1 LVLTI
6 APLELLI
13 MDRPVLVRSDDP
25 AVLAAAALAYAAW
38 PAGRAGDGPV
48 IQLDLTLSEAALG
61 EAASCDPIRIEVEG
75 GRLRSVGSGPQ
86 FWADAQTLMGFCRVP
101 AELLAEPDRLASEA
115 LDTLLLFLLTRSG
128 RTPVH
133 AAGVMCGQTAV
144 LLIGPSGSG
153 KSTLSVSAMARG
165 LQILSDDTVYI
176 QLQPCFQVWGF
187 PRPLHVFPA
196 DAPGFISATRLRAG
210 KLKAVV
216 PLTPGASLSMANHAV
231 VVLLQQ
237 DGHIRLDPIEAA
249 VAADA
254 LAQLEPGFDLLRRE
268 SAEAAAALTASGA
281 WRLSL
286 ARDPGAAIDLLIA
299 QFGSGVA
306 SAL

>member
-1 LVLTI
+1 
-6 APLELLI
+6 
-13 MDRPVLVRSDDP
+13 MDRPVLIRSGDP
-25 AVLAAAALAYAAW
+25 AVLAAAAVAYAAW
-38 PAGRAGDGPV
+38 PVGRAGDGPL
-48 IQLDLTLSEAALG
+48 IQLDLTPG
-61 EAASCDPIRIEVEG
+61 EAASGAPTGIEVEG
-75 GRLRSVGSGPQ
+75 GRLRSVGGGLQ
-86 FWADAQTLMGFCRVP
+86 FWADAQALAGACRVP
-101 AELLAEPDRLASEA
+101 AELAADPGRLASEA

-144 LLIGPSGSG
+144 LLVGPSGSG
-153 KSTLSVSAMARG
+153 KSTLSLSAMARG

-176 QLQPCFQVWGF
+176 QLQPCFRVWGF

-216 PLTPGASLSMANHAV
+216 PLTPGAAVFTANKAA

-254 LAQLEPGFDLLRRE
+254 LARLEPGFDLLRRE

-281 WRLSL
+281 WRLTL

-299 QFGSGVA
+299 QFGASVA
-306 SAL
+306 SVLADAH

>member
-1 LVLTI
+1 
-6 APLELLI
+6 
-13 MDRPVLVRSDDP
+13 MDRPVLIRSDDP
-25 AVLAAAALAYAAW
+25 AVLAAVALAYDVW
-38 PAGRAGDGPV
+38 PAGRVGDGPS
-48 IQLDLTLSEAALG
+48 IQLDLALG
-61 EAASCDPIRIEVEG
+61 EAASGEPTRIEVEG
-75 GRLRSVGSGPQ
+75 ARLRSVGSGPQ
-86 FWADAQTLMGFCRVP
+86 FWADSKTLTGFCKVP
-101 AELLAEPDRLASEA
+101 ASLVAEPDRLASEA

-144 LLIGPSGSG
+144 LLVGPSGSG
-153 KSTLSVSAMARG
+153 KSTLSLSAMARG

-216 PLTPGASLSMANHAV
+216 PLTSGAALSMANHAA
-231 VVLLQQ
+231 VVLLQR
-237 DGHIRLDPIEAA
+237 DGQIRLDPIEAA

-254 LAQLEPGFDLLRRE
+254 LARLEPGFDLLRRE

-299 QFGSGVA
+299 QFGSGVG
-306 SAL
+306 SAF

>member
-1 LVLTI
+1 
-6 APLELLI
+6 
-13 MDRPVLVRSDDP
+13 MDRPVLLRSDDP
-25 AVLAAAALAYAAW
+25 ALLAAAALAYAAW
-38 PAGRAGDGPV
+38 PAGRTGDGPL
-48 IQLDLTLSEAALG
+48 IQLDLTLSEAPSG
-61 EAASCDPIRIEVEG
+61 EPVRIEVEG

-86 FWADAQTLMGFCRVP
+86 FWADAQTLTGFCGVP
-101 AELLAEPDRLASEA
+101 AELAADPGRLASEA

-133 AAGVMCGQTAV
+133 AAGVMCGQTA
-144 LLIGPSGSG
+144 LLLVGPSGSG
-153 KSTLSVSAMARG
+153 KSTLSLSAMARG

-176 QLQPCFQVWGF
+176 QLQPCFRVWGF

-216 PLTPGASLSMANHAV
+216 PLTPGAATSMATQAA
-231 VVLLQQ
+231 VVLLQR
-237 DGHIRLDPIEAA
+237 DDHIRLDPIAPA
-249 VAADA
+249 VAVDA
-254 LAQLEPGFDLLRRE
+254 LARLEPGFDLLSEE

-281 WRLSL
+281 WRLTL

-299 QFGSGVA
+299 RFGSGVA
-306 SAL
+306 SAP

>member
-1 LVLTI
+1 
-6 APLELLI
+6 
-13 MDRPVLVRSDDP
+13 MDRPVRVRSDDP
-25 AVLAAAALAYAAW
+25 AVLAAVALAYGAW
-38 PAGRAGDGPV
+38 PAGRTGDGPL
-48 IQLDLTLSEAALG
+48 IQLDLTLSEAGFG
-61 EAASCDPIRIEVEG
+61 EPTRIEVEG
-75 GRLRSVGSGPQ
+75 ARLRSVGSGPQ
-86 FWADAQTLMGFCRVP
+86 FWADAHTLTAFCRVP
-101 AELLAEPDRLASEA
+101 AELVADPGRLASEA

-133 AAGVMCGQTAV
+133 AAGVMCAETAV
-144 LLIGPSGSG
+144 LLVGPSGSG

-176 QLQPCFQVWGF
+176 QLQPCFRVWGF

-216 PLTPGASLSMANHAV
+216 PLRPGAAVSMATQAA
-231 VVLLQQ
+231 VVLLQRT
-237 DGHIRLDPIEAA
+237 GHIRLDPIEAA

-254 LAQLEPGFDLLRRE
+254 LARLEPGFDLLRRE
-268 SAEAAAALTASGA
+268 SAEAAAALTAAGA